1 MSDDDEK
8 AMLSTTF
15 CFLAVTEVSLGP
27 RYFVRC
33 HVQFF
38 LIPCLSPSAVDKHR
52 KKLPAPFLFC
62 LSFLLLQGLKKKNFF
77 FFISYTQIGQGFGT
91 ALTSRC
97 LTNHHIHMDA
107 KGRGIKKQLW
117 RMGWKDVAGCFIGTP
132 GQPVCLISVCSFQS
146 CL

>member
-38 LIPCLSPSAVDKHR
+38 LFPACLRVLWTSTGKTPCAFSV
-52 KKLPAPFLFC
+52 
-62 LSFLLLQGLKKKNFF
+62 LSFFSVAPGTQKKVFF
-77 FFISYTQIGQGFGT
+77 FHQ
-91 ALTSRC
+91 LH
-97 LTNHHIHMDA
+97 TNRTRVWNGPYKPLFDKPSHTH
-107 KGRGIKKQLW
+107 GRKREGHKKQLW

>member
-8 AMLSTTF
+8 ALLSTTF
-15 CFLAVTEVSLGP
+15 CFLAVTVVSLGP

-38 LIPCLSPSAVDKHR
+38 LIPCLSPSTVDKHR
-52 KKLPAPFLFC
+52 KKLCAFSV
-62 LSFLLLQGLKKKNFF
+62 LSFLLLQGLKKKVF
-77 FFISYTQIGQGFGT
+77 FFISYTQIGRGFGT

-117 RMGWKDVAGCFIGTP
+117 GMGWKDVAGCFIGTP

>member
-62 LSFLLLQGLKKKNFF
+62 LSFLLLQGLKKKIFF
-77 FFISYTQIGQGFGT
+77 FFHQLHTNRTRVWNGPYKPLFDKPSHTHGRKREGHKKTIVENGLERCCRVFYWDTWSACVSYF
-91 ALTSRC
+91 S
-97 LTNHHIHMDA
+97 M
-107 KGRGIKKQLW
+107 
-117 RMGWKDVAGCFIGTP
+117 
-132 GQPVCLISVCSFQS
+132 
-146 CL
+146 